1 MLSRILRE
9 EENILRPSEAVDAIL
24 PPPVALFRE
33 EILWRAAV
41 KVKVTVKWVPLIC
54 SRFPMARQARSSQNN
69 GTMPPPPTFL
79 AAWVTDRESNH
90 GGGII
95 ALHDVPVPKPL
106 RRLVAEVNRGMV
118 VSTKMQHIMC
128 FVEGKKMAHR
138 SVVIKVPNG
147 PGRRWL
153 QYLQ

>member
-1 MLSRILRE
+1 
-9 EENILRPSEAVDAIL
+9 
-24 PPPVALFRE
+24 
-33 EILWRAAV
+33 
-41 KVKVTVKWVPLIC
+41 
-54 SRFPMARQARSSQNN
+54 MARQARSSKQRN
-69 GTMPPPPTFL
+69 GTMPPRRRRPTFL

>member
-1 MLSRILRE
+1 
-9 EENILRPSEAVDAIL
+9 
-24 PPPVALFRE
+24 
-33 EILWRAAV
+33 
-41 KVKVTVKWVPLIC
+41 
-54 SRFPMARQARSSQNN
+54 
-69 GTMPPPPTFL
+69 MPPPPTFL

-128 FVEGKKMAHR
+128 FVEGKKWHIGR
-138 SVVIKVPNG
+138 SSSKCRMVRGEGGSNTCSREGKRMGIWFDKHNTPPLVF
-147 PGRRWL
+147 
-153 QYLQ
+153 YL